1 MNKETEHIAWIGTG
15 VMGAPMAGHLM
26 AAGYALTVYTRTKSK
41 AQPLLDRG
49 AEWADSPAE
58 AADGT
63 DVVFSMVGFPP
74 DVEEVHLGLQG
85 TLTAQR
91 LPRVIVDMTS
101 TRPSLSIR
109 IFEAA
114 KKKGVGSVDAPVSG
128 SDLFAREGK
137 LSIMVGGEAE
147 HVETVMPLLQ
157 HMGATIVH
165 QGRPGSGQ
173 HTKMVNQTLIVSGM
187 LGCCEGLLYASKAG
201 LDPIEVIRSVGA
213 GAAGSWLINNLG
225 PRMVQRDFGAGFFVE
240 HFVKDLSIA
249 LDEAARMGLS
259 LPGLALGRQLYQAVM
274 SHGHERSGIQALLIA
289 LEHLNNTKRT
299 TPEQENARKSE

>member
-1 MNKETEHIAWIGTG
+1 MTQPIKTIAWIGTG
-15 VMGAPMAGHLM
+15 VMGEPMAGHLM
-26 AAGYALTVYTRTKSK
+26 DAGHALTVYTRTKSK
-41 AQPLLDRG
+41 AQPLMDRG
-49 AEWADSPAE
+49 ARWAESPAK
-58 AADGT
+58 AADGA

-74 DVEEVHLGLQG
+74 DVEEVHLGPKG
-85 TLTAQR
+85 TLSSKR
-91 LPRVIVDMTS
+91 LPRVIVDMTT

-128 SDLFAREGK
+128 SDLFARQGK

-165 QGRPGSGQ
+165 QGGPGSGQ

-225 PRMVQRDFGAGFFVE
+225 PRMVQRDFEAGFFVE
-240 HFVKDLSIA
+240 HFVKDLGIA
-249 LDEAARMGLS
+249 LDEATRMGLS
-259 LPGLALGRQLYQAVM
+259 LPGLTLGRQLYEAVM
-274 SHGHERSGIQALLIA
+274 SHGHERSGFQALLIA
-289 LEHLNNTKRT
+289 LEHLNNYKLKM
-299 TPEQENARKSE
+299 PG

>member
-1 MNKETEHIAWIGTG
+1 
-15 VMGAPMAGHLM
+15 MAGHLVD
-26 AAGYALTVYTRTKSK
+26 ACYALTVYTRTKSK
-41 AQPLLDRG
+41 AKALLERG
-49 AEWADSPAE
+49 AKWAGSPSE
-58 AADGT
+58 AADGA
-63 DVVFSMVGFPP
+63 DIVFSIVGFPS
-74 DVEEVHLGLQG
+74 DVEEVHLGPQG
-85 TLTAQR
+85 TLSAKR
-91 LPRVIVDMTS
+91 LPGVIVDMTT
-101 TRPSLSIR
+101 TRPTLSIR

-128 SDLFAREGK
+128 GDLFAREGK

-165 QGRPGSGQ
+165 QGKPGSGQ

-225 PRMVQRDFGAGFFVE
+225 PRMVHRDFGAGFFVE
-240 HFVKDLSIA
+240 HFVKDLGIA
-249 LDEAARMGLS
+249 LDEAAQMGLS

-274 SHGHERSGIQALLIA
+274 SRGHERSGTQALLIA
-289 LEHLNNTKRT
+289 LEHLNNYKLKM
-299 TPEQENARKSE
+299 PEQKEARKCE